1 MKEQRELNI
10 MQHNWQVTR
19 LLIRQGSVIFGSGLG
34 FGLRGIPKHPHAK
47 KKTHKSDRHSG
58 VCLCGHLG

>member
-47 KKTHKSDRHSG
+47 KKKPTRVTG
-58 VCLCGHLG
+58 TLGFVSAVI

>member
-47 KKTHKSDRHSG
+47 KKTTRVTG
-58 VCLCGHLG
+58 TLGFVSAVI